1 MTMNSKWTLTEVGNE
16 GQMRGSLSSDNVTV
30 PSKTLVTDI
39 KAQLMFI
46 PKEFNWTVGWRAYVW
61 RNEETGQFKD
71 LSEDEF
77 KEFLE
82 NGTVNYARDGA
93 GSDTAG
99 ETSTGI
105 EGSTTE

>member
-1 MTMNSKWTLTEVGNE
+1 MTTSKWTLTEVGNE
-16 GQMRGSLSSDNVTV
+16 GQMRGSLSSDVVTV
-30 PSKTLVTDI
+30 PTKTLVTDI

-61 RNEETGQFKD
+61 RDEKTGQCKD
-71 LSEDEF
+71 LTEDEF

-82 NGTVNYARDGA
+82 NGTVNYTRDGGA
-93 GSDTAG
+93 SDTTVA
-99 ETSTGI
+99 STDGH

>member
-1 MTMNSKWTLTEVGNE
+1 
-16 GQMRGSLSSDNVTV
+16 MRGSLASDVVSVST
-30 PSKTLVTDI
+30 KTLVTDI

-61 RNEETGQFKD
+61 RDEETGQCKD

-82 NGTVNYARDGA
+82 NGTVNYTRDGG

-99 ETSTGI
+99 EPSTGT
-105 EGSTTE
+105 EGNPAE

>member
-1 MTMNSKWTLTEVGNE
+1 MIMTNSKWTLTEVGNE
-16 GQMRGSLSSDNVTV
+16 GQIRGTLNSENVTV
-30 PSKTLVTDI
+30 PSKTLVTDM

-61 RNEETGQFKD
+61 RDEETGQCKD

-82 NGTVNYARDGA
+82 NGTVNYTRDGS
-93 GSDTAG
+93 GSDT
-99 ETSTGI
+99 TS
-105 EGSTTE
+105 ESTEQS